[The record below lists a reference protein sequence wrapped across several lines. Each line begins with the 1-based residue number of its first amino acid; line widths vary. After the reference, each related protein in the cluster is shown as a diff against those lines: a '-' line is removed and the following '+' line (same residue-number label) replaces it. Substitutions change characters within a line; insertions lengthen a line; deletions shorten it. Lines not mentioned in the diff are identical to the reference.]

1 MIYERRH
8 ANCFILVRPGSNCQC
23 YNSEAFNH
31 QLGRY
36 ADEPQTFRPFNISR
50 AGSGWRRSGNV
61 NAERR
66 CRPININTWYECG
79 FGGPGGA
86 LGDCLG
92 CVPSVPVSTDAG
104 TAPWTISLAG
114 PATLTV
120 LDLFLSIDQFE
131 MFNNLVSIG
140 TTSAPVSGG
149 ACGGDIACSLADA
162 RYSRGIFNLGAGDYS
177 FTGTQLLGQAGAG
190 VFRIESARDVPEPAS
205 YTLLVAAALAGASV
219 FRRRKS
225 QA

>member
-1 MIYERRH
+1 MQI
-8 ANCFILVRPGSNCQC
+8 ASFWCGVAAIASATTAKLSIINLGDTQMNPKLSVRSIFLALAVAG
-23 YNSEAFNH
+23 AA
-31 QLGRY
+31 LGTSMQS
-36 ADEPQTFRPFNISR
+36 AV
-50 AGSGWRRSGNV
+50 AG
-61 NAERR
+61 
-66 CRPININTWYECG
+66 PININTWYEFG
-79 FGGPGGA
+79 FGGPGDA

-104 TAPWTISLAG
+104 AAPWTISLAG

-140 TTSAPVSGG
+140 TTSAPVDGG

-162 RYSRGIFNLGAGDYS
+162 RYSRGIFNLGPGDYS

-190 VFRIESARDVPEPAS
+190 VFRVDMPEPAS
-205 YTLLVAAALAGASV
+205 LVLFGAALAGVSV

-225 QA
+225 RA